1 MRDPVDPFLPALEGF
16 TVRRVPA
23 FRAHKTYT
31 CPNCHNV
38 ISAGEGH
45 VVVWP
50 VDVVDDRRHWHHH
63 CWRVATRRGR
73 IA

>member
-1 MRDPVDPFLPALEGF
+1 MRDPVDPFLPLLDGF

-23 FRAHKTYT
+23 FRAHKPYT
-31 CPNCHNV
+31 CPNCHNA
-38 ISAGEGH
+38 IAAGEGH

-50 VDVVDDRRHWHHH
+50 HDVVDDRRHWHHH
-63 CWRVATRRGR
+63 CWRMATRRGR